1 VKAQGGRQAL
11 GTICQ
16 TEEEERGFR
25 PRKMKGEGCP
35 ENTPWGAPTVL
46 LLPPRSQRKPKGRG
60 CGARVL
66 PLPFVGQRRPPGH
79 AKSPHCPWPRI
90 GVASLSAVGV
100 TTQRGATRG

>member
-1 VKAQGGRQAL
+1 MGVKAQGGRQAL

-46 LLPPRSQRKPKGRG
+46 LLPRAPKGSLRV
-60 CGARVL
+60 GAAAL
-66 PLPFVGQRRPPGH
+66 GF
-79 AKSPHCPWPRI
+79 CP
-90 GVASLSAVGV
+90 SLL
-100 TTQRGATRG
+100 